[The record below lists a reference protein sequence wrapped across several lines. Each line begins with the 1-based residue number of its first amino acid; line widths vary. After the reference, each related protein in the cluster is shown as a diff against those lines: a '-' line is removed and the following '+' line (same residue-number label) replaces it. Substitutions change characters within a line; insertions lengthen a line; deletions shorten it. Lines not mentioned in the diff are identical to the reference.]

1 MSDRAILFALAAMVS
16 MVAPLSGQDC
26 SSSSVKQCL
35 KAFDSLKA
43 YRSYLVLD
51 DVLPAWNK
59 SEVQQLCLSY
69 KQFSVCMKTV
79 ISHCGL
85 SDQLHHEGLNDA
97 YEYLCTNST
106 ITEYLTYHECFGDS
120 AVRRR
125 VHFCNETFKTKT
137 STLSTWTASSE
148 KRRQYCQYYDHY
160 VDCVEAA
167 VQPVCGDDA
176 SDWQSQYVAM
186 LHQPALD
193 YIGCTD
199 GNSGGS
205 GWSAVTII
213 ISVFIVLTIFLM
225 LVVIVVFLV
234 VVRRRRSL
242 AGGGPRHGR
251 RHHRRRTSTPPD
263 YDAPYVVYA
272 AAGPDGERR
281 LQVVGLDADGQPTV
295 VDASTVPVF
304 KGAFVRPPPYVD
316 ESTPAAFAAVDRT
329 PDTDQSADHVAG
341 QSAGQSAGQAAGE
354 NEGFEEESTSP
365 SGQDDT
371 SSTMTDAPDLPP
383 SSDSE

>member
-1 MSDRAILFALAAMVS
+1 MSDRAILFALAAMAS
-16 MVAPLSGQDC
+16 MVAPLRGQDC
-26 SSSSVKQCL
+26 SSSSVNQCL
-35 KAFDSLKA
+35 KAFDSLKV

-69 KQFSVCMKTV
+69 KPFSVCMKTV
-79 ISHCGL
+79 ISHCLL

-106 ITEYLTYHECFGDS
+106 ITEYLRYHECFGDS
-120 AVRRR
+120 AVRRS
-125 VHFCNETFKTKT
+125 VHFCNETFNTKT
-137 STLSTWTASSE
+137 STLSSWSASSE
-148 KRRQYCQYYDHY
+148 KLRQYCQYYDHY

-176 SDWQSQYVAM
+176 STWQSKYVAM

-193 YIGCTD
+193 YIGCSG
-199 GNSGGS
+199 GNSDGS

-213 ISVFIVLTIFLM
+213 ISVFIVLTIVLM
-225 LVVIVVFLV
+225 LVVITVFLV

-242 AGGGPRHGR
+242 VGGGHPRHSR
-251 RHHRRRTSTPPD
+251 RHRRRTSTPPD

-281 LQVVGLDADGQPTV
+281 LQMVGLDDDGQPTL
-295 VDASTVPVF
+295 VDASTVPAF
-304 KGAFVRPPPYVD
+304 KGAFLRPPPYV
-316 ESTPAAFAAVDRT
+316 EQSTAAAFAAVDRT
-329 PDTDQSADHVAG
+329 SDADQRADQSAD
-341 QSAGQSAGQAAGE
+341 QSADQCAGE
-354 NEGFEEESTSP
+354 NEDVEAESTSP

-371 SSTMTDAPDLPP
+371 SSTITDDAPDLPP